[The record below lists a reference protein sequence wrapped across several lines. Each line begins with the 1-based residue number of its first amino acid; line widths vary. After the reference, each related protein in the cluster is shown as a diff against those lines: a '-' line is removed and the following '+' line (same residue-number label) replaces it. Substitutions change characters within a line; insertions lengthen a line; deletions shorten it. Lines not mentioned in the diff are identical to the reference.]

1 MGLLCTFELSWKCVA
16 SSSCSC
22 LQQRR
27 LWFRLHHTLNVS
39 SIVQSPI
46 FDACS
51 WLLCHSYSLS
61 LRTSISRRSAKRSD
75 SGTEV
80 AIKKIKHMC
89 ESISDAKHTVR
100 EIRLM
105 RYLGR
110 HENII
115 SLKDLVVRDRY
126 VSHAA
131 KQPLP
136 RVPSTAA
143 RPLAHCR
150 SGCALYLS
158 ASIICTNCFSP
169 VRFAGTTSCT

>member
-1 MGLLCTFELSWKCVA
+1 M
-16 SSSCSC
+16 
-22 LQQRR
+22 
-27 LWFRLHHTLNVS
+27 
-39 SIVQSPI
+39 
-46 FDACS
+46 
-51 WLLCHSYSLS
+51 
-61 LRTSISRRSAKRSD
+61 
-75 SGTEV
+75 

-131 KQPLP
+131 RLGPE
-136 RVPSTAA
+136 PSLHAK
-143 RPLAHCR
+143 H
-150 SGCALYLS
+150 SS
-158 ASIICTNCFSP
+158 AESSHGAPIHYTM
-169 VRFAGTTSCT
+169 GDL